1 MSETNYIMYLY
12 FPTAKFNIIT
22 VDTPTMLA
30 DVINIIFWF
39 AALVVMS
46 HLLDRMY
53 SYALPRWIYLFF
65 AAPGIIVHE
74 GSHWAACKITGAR
87 VTSVTLIS
95 RVGGEVVHGKPRGGA
110 LGQTLISMAPFL
122 GIPLLIVLIGL
133 LFDLLLG
140 CDISWNYTASGSMG
154 EVFLSTLGAAWD
166 LIYRNLWE
174 LRAFWFV
181 FYLYLATSF
190 TLSLAPSGQDFKNSY
205 IGLIMILGGTMIF
218 TIAIERLFP
227 DWGLPVI
234 SFLVEGLGWIVVIG
248 LVMCL
253 FGLMLGSPFLLVKY
267 MRNR

>member
-1 MSETNYIMYLY
+1 
-12 FPTAKFNIIT
+12 
-22 VDTPTMLA
+22 MLA

-53 SYALPRWIYLFF
+53 SYSLPRWIYLFF

-122 GIPLLIVLIGL
+122 GIPLLIALIGL

-140 CDISWNYTASGSMG
+140 CDISWNYTASGNMG

-166 LIYRNLWE
+166 LIHRNLWE

-218 TIAIERLFP
+218 TLAVERLFP
-227 DWGLPVI
+227 DWGFPVI

-267 MRNR
+267 LRNR